1 MIELTFTNI
10 AYDLLSTVELEKK
23 LPINQK
29 KASKSGGMMDS
40 LSNFLGTLGKKK
52 GKNIKKALVEFD
64 SFDNDP
70 DASISGMCGHGTCC
84 VG

>member
-1 MIELTFTNI
+1 MDCIKYYNF
-10 AYDLLSTVELEKK
+10 SSVELEKK

-64 SFDNDP
+64 SFDSDP
-70 DASISGMCGHGTCC
+70 DASISGKLVHR
-84 VG
+84 